1 VVRGLEAITFAS
13 PNRLDFGRSLL
24 GVRNCNDA
32 NAISYWKPLSIGGAA
47 FHKLQSK
54 HKLLIAYVLAWFAL
68 RTFVPGLLFTYM
80 FTESLLILDAVCF
93 IGIVYLVFER
103 KNL

>member
-1 VVRGLEAITFAS
+1 MSEFEAITYAS
-13 PNRLDFGRSLL
+13 QCRLDSGRPLL
-24 GVRNCNDA
+24 GGGDCSDA
-32 NAISYWKPLSIGGAA
+32 NAISYWKPLSSCGAA

-68 RTFVPGLLFTYM
+68 RTSMPGLLFRHM
-80 FTESLLILDAVCF
+80 FTESLLLLDVVWF
-93 IGIVYLVFER
+93 IGIIYLAFQR